1 MNLKGIYTVKSNNK
15 IIARSLNKV
24 QADGFSLIQN
34 WFASTDNHNIQRIY
48 QTENNIS
55 NFSVSFQGMN
65 ANGFSNVADVFLGY
79 NNASSIRLESS
90 SSYYLSAQFNTN
102 RTVSAIGIDVIYLP
116 NSSSATD
123 NTTAR
128 AYNSNIT
135 FSYHDIENTENQ
147 SLVDLQDFIIPVNL
161 KPYTYNKLTDG
172 EVENIYYLPQPI
184 ETDIIQ
190 LNFNT
195 FAPSNTLLNYR
206 IYAVYLY
213 EKKHQILP
221 PTHMTLYDQYDN
233 PIIQKQIEISY
244 PSIQRGYSSVFKTM
258 LEYDELDSTTHVY
271 AISTDY
277 KDQDGNFRMFSY
289 SRYDNPW
296 TQQQMTTVELQ
307 YELFY
312 SNEYEQ
318 SDYSNSSNTSL

>member
-90 SSYYLSAQFNTN
+90 SSYYLRVQFNTN
-102 RTVSAIGIDVIYLP
+102 RKVSAIGIDVIYLP
-116 NSSSATD
+116 NSSSAAD

-128 AYNSNIT
+128 AYNPNIT

-184 ETDIIQ
+184 ETDMIQ

-213 EKKHQILP
+213 EKKHQIYDSFTFCLP
-221 PTHMTLYDQYDN
+221 CF
-233 PIIQKQIEISY
+233 
-244 PSIQRGYSSVFKTM
+244 FKWH
-258 LEYDELDSTTHVY
+258 DFIH
-271 AISTDY
+271 
-277 KDQDGNFRMFSY
+277 
-289 SRYDNPW
+289 P
-296 TQQQMTTVELQ
+296 
-307 YELFY
+307 
-312 SNEYEQ
+312 
-318 SDYSNSSNTSL
+318 